1 MHFNG
6 TILEGERVVA
16 FEVEGDYRVSTRR
29 GGTQFWEGSVSVPRE
44 TVVHDGARYRLR
56 LDDGREGEII
66 VGAGPYTGLHAN
78 TFVFK
83 GDGPPPWAGRD

>member
-44 TVVHDGARYRLR
+44 TAVHDGARYRLL

-66 VGAGPYTGLHAN
+66 VGAGPYTGPHAN

-83 GDGPPPWAGRD
+83 GDGPPPLASHD